1 MKKNL
6 LAVAVL
12 ASSVFAV
19 TAVAAADGQ
28 INFTGL
34 ITDDACVV
42 TNSPSNPL
50 NVPLGTVAS
59 TSFKDATGNPAAGI
73 TSSATG
79 FKILLTG
86 CPVAATQASVKFD
99 GVSVSGDNS
108 VLALTAGGATGV
120 GIQLS
125 DDANAV
131 VPLYTASKAYPLVVG
146 ANTLNFQARYIST
159 SSTVVAGIA
168 NSTASFTLNYN

>member
-6 LAVAVL
+6 IAVAVL
-12 ASSVFAV
+12 ASPVFAV
-19 TAVAAADGQ
+19 TAAAAADGQ
-28 INFTGL
+28 VDFVGK

-42 TNSPSNPL
+42 TNNPGSPLQVN
-50 NVPLGTVAS
+50 LGEVAT
-59 TSFKDATGNPAAGI
+59 TSFNVGGVPTAGVK
-73 TSSATG
+73 SSATN
-79 FKILLTG
+79 FTIKLTG
-86 CPVAATQASVKFD
+86 CPAAATQASVKFD
-99 GVSVSGDNS
+99 GIAVSGDNT

-131 VPLYTASKAYPLVVG
+131 VPLFTASKSYPLVVG
-146 ANTLNFQARYIST
+146 NNDLNFVARYIST
-159 SSTVVAGIA
+159 SSTITSGVA

>member
-6 LAVAVL
+6 IAVAVL

-19 TAVAAADGQ
+19 TAAAAADGQ
-28 INFTGL
+28 VDFVGK

-42 TNSPSNPL
+42 TNNPSSPL
-50 NVPLGTVAS
+50 RVDLGEVAT
-59 TSFKDATGNPAAGI
+59 TSFNVGGVPTAGVK
-73 TSSATG
+73 SSATN
-79 FKILLTG
+79 FTIKLTG
-86 CPVAATQASVKFD
+86 CPTAATQAAVKFD
-99 GVSVSGDNS
+99 GIAVSGDNT

-131 VPLYTASKAYPLVVG
+131 VPLFTASKSYPLVVG
-146 ANTLNFQARYIST
+146 SNDLKFVARYIST
-159 SSTVVAGIA
+159 SATIGSGVA

>member
-6 LAVAVL
+6 IAVAVL

-19 TAVAAADGQ
+19 TAAAAADGQ
-28 INFTGL
+28 VDFVGK

-42 TNSPSNPL
+42 TNNPGSPL
-50 NVPLGTVAS
+50 QVKLGEVAT
-59 TSFKDATGNPAAGI
+59 TSFNVGGVPTAGVK
-73 TSSATG
+73 SSATN
-79 FKILLTG
+79 FTIKLTG
-86 CPVAATQASVKFD
+86 CPAAATQAAVKFD
-99 GVSVSGDNS
+99 GIAVSGDNT

-131 VPLYTASKAYPLVVG
+131 VPLFTASKSYPLVLG
-146 ANTLNFQARYIST
+146 NNDLNFVARYIST
-159 SSTVVAGIA
+159 SSTITSGVA